1 MLSNS
6 AVERESRKSWPTAAL
21 AAALVLGAFLMFFR
35 LGADELSGDEAL
47 SWAAASA
54 PTIAQMVALQH
65 QINSGKLAFH
75 ELLLREWMRGFG
87 RSEAAMRALSVVF
100 GLISL
105 WLVYLLTAEWV
116 APSPGYAAPEQR
128 AGPDPRAVAA
138 LAVMMCAASV
148 PILKVSREVRMY
160 SLMLAMLLAQMYF
173 LLRAWRRGGTRNY
186 AGIALF
192 TAGAV
197 AANFTAVL
205 AMASEA
211 IWLIWMRVRGSHGGC
226 AIEPG
231 RLWKLAAA
239 IGAGGAI
246 LAPFLSGLLNGVTGV
261 ERGDF
266 GWIRA
271 PLRWEPIATFEGGV
285 GTLVFPLLALLAI
298 GGGVAWWRCRERR
311 DGFVLAMIILWAP
324 PLALMAGTALLMPM
338 LVTRYVI
345 LSFVPIYMLA
355 AFAIMSVDPGWLRGS
370 LLAAIMALSMVR
382 AINYL
387 RVDRNDRIRE
397 ACAAA
402 LGIAGPHG
410 RIGTLADHFI
420 VTYYIA
426 PDRRGDLV
434 VMGGREIDPRE
445 NPVAAVIVGSR
456 PRPKELRAVRALYPR
471 VVARF
476 PHGVLVLAPAARPE
490 TGAPQGS
497 PN

>member
-1 MLSNS
+1 MRSSSPL
-6 AVERESRKSWPTAAL
+6 EHGIRKSWPAAAL
-21 AAALVLGAFLMFFR
+21 VAALVLGAFLMFCR

-54 PTIAQMVALQH
+54 PTIAQMVAIQH

-87 RSEAAMRALSVVF
+87 RGEAAMRALSVAF
-100 GLISL
+100 GLLSL

-116 APSPGYAAPEQR
+116 APSRDIAGAEPR

-138 LAVMMCAASV
+138 LCVLMCAASV

-160 SLMLAMLLAQMYF
+160 SLMFAMLLAQMYF
-173 LLRAWRRGGTRNY
+173 LLRAWRRGGLRNY
-186 AGIALF
+186 AGVALF

-197 AANFTAVL
+197 AANFTASLV
-205 AMASEA
+205 MASEA
-211 IWLIWMRVRGSHGGC
+211 LWLLWMRLRRAPDGS
-226 AIEPG
+226 APG
-231 RLWKLAAA
+231 THAQWKLAAA
-239 IGAGGAI
+239 IAAGGAM

-261 ERGDF
+261 RRGDF
-266 GWIRA
+266 RWIQA

-298 GGGVAWWRCRERR
+298 GGAVAWWRRRERR
-311 DGFVLAMIILWAP
+311 DGFVLAMIILWVP
-324 PLALMAGTALLMPM
+324 PLALMAGTALVMPM

-345 LSFVPIYMLA
+345 LSFVPIYILA
-355 AFAIMSVDPGWLRGS
+355 AFGIMSLDAAWLRGS
-370 LLAAIMALSMVR
+370 LLAAMMALSLAR

-387 RVDRNDRIRE
+387 RADRNDKIRQ

-402 LGIAGPHG
+402 LAVAGPHG

-420 VTYYIA
+420 VSYYIA

-434 VMGGREIDPRE
+434 IMGGREISPRE
-445 NPVAAVIVGSR
+445 NPVSVVIVGSR

-476 PHGVLVLAPAARPE
+476 PHGVLVLAPAAP
-490 TGAPQGS
+490 GKPG
-497 PN
+497 

>member
-1 MLSNS
+1 VTGPHS
-6 AVERESRKSWPTAAL
+6 AMENAGRESWPVAAV

-54 PTIAQMVALQH
+54 PTIAQMVAIQH

-87 RSEAAMRALSVVF
+87 TGEAAMRALSVMF
-100 GLISL
+100 GLMSL

-116 APSPGYAAPEQR
+116 APSPGLAAPAPR
-128 AGPDPRAVAA
+128 AGPDPRAIAA
-138 LAVMMCAASV
+138 LAVLMCAASV

-173 LLRAWRRGGTRNY
+173 LLRAWRRGGLRNF
-186 AGIALF
+186 AAVALF

-197 AANFTAVL
+197 AANFTAALV
-205 AMASEA
+205 MASEA
-211 IWLIWMRVRGSHGGC
+211 VWLLWMRLRRNPDGSS
-226 AIEPG
+226 PDPVMT
-231 RLWKLAAA
+231 WKLAAA
-239 IGAGGAI
+239 IGAGGVM

-261 ERGDF
+261 QRGDF
-266 GWIRA
+266 RWIRA

-298 GGGVAWWRCRERR
+298 GGAVAWWKRPERR
-311 DGFVLAMIILWAP
+311 DGFVLAMIILWVP
-324 PLALMAGTALLMPM
+324 PLVLMAGTALLMPM

-345 LSFVPIYMLA
+345 LSFVPIYILA
-355 AFAIMSVDPGWLRGS
+355 AFAIMSVDAAWLRGS
-370 LLAAIMALSMVR
+370 LLAAIMALSLAR

-387 RVDRNDRIRE
+387 RVDRNDQIRE

-402 LGIAGPHG
+402 LAVAGPHG

-420 VTYYIA
+420 VSYYVA
-426 PDRRGDLV
+426 PDRRSDLV
-434 VMGGREIDPRE
+434 IMGGRDIDPRA

-476 PHGVLVLAPAARPE
+476 PHGVLVLAPAAP
-490 TGAPQGS
+490 GISG
-497 PN
+497 